1 MDSKRD
7 YMVQLGARLIEQN
20 SAVKTAT
27 QATGEQTSSTSV
39 LGICAANVTEAY
51 GRVLA
56 WCARYLG
63 VKNETPTFVI
73 SQEFIARVA
82 ESGIVTAIVAAWQ
95 SGAIR
100 DSDMVRALQK
110 LDIIDPADS
119 VEDVIDTIRNQEP
132 TLIGGGNG
140 DG

>member
-1 MDSKRD
+1 M
-7 YMVQLGARLIEQN
+7 
-20 SAVKTAT
+20 
-27 QATGEQTSSTSV
+27 
-39 LGICAANVTEAY
+39 
-51 GRVLA
+51 
-56 WCARYLG
+56 
-63 VKNETPTFVI
+63 
-73 SQEFIARVA
+73 A